1 MKEITLGS
9 WTIQPHSNSIAN
21 EQGTIQL
28 EPLVMKMLIIL
39 AERPNQVITR
49 QELMDHLW
57 GDTVVSNDSLNR
69 IASQLRRIFQEDEL
83 VAVATIRGIGY
94 RLTASSA
101 ELPAAKK
108 KNTTPGT
115 LNVVAITLLS
125 ALGLVIVLYLNWS
138 PEPEEASNPELAE
151 YTQLP
156 GFLLNPQ
163 ISPNDDILLFS
174 WNGGQ
179 GSKFNIYLK
188 REGATLP
195 TRLSEGSFD
204 LAPIWSPE
212 GDFVAYNAFDF
223 ATGKS
228 NLHIQPLVGQSL
240 RVVKDFQVLNG
251 ASPLDWS
258 PDGKTIAASAIMPGK
273 KETGIYLVNVED
285 LSVSAL
291 TKITDDSI
299 SHNTPR
305 FSPDGEKM
313 VFVRMNAQ
321 ENRINYNY
329 STKNSL
335 KLIDL
340 KTKEEQTLFESFM
353 DPFGIEWLDNETI
366 IYVNRQ
372 NGRSRVVS
380 YSLKTGESEEIFSRA
395 NVNLKGFDL
404 FHKSRKMVIE
414 AQKSDFNVEVAT
426 LGDSTVLSQ
435 KPIIEFTSLDFS
447 PVRDSAGKL
456 YYISGYSGI
465 EQIWTLDSEDQKANQ
480 LTYFNQGKLLGNLT
494 LSPAENQLAY
504 SVKNS
509 NHIGRIELIST
520 DGTQRDVILEGKSD
534 YAYPSWSLDG
544 ESLYFYSDSLTT
556 PQVFRMDLATRKIEQ
571 ITWQQAIYGKETER
585 GFFFVK
591 FNIGGIW
598 QLHEDGREEMI
609 IDDLSFLNVSD
620 WIIED
625 NTLIYLRTQNNKP
638 AIVFFDLD
646 KKEVTREVAVP
657 KLRMTLP
664 SMGISF
670 NLKDNEIYYT
680 SATSFTSALNTL
692 AW

>member
-1 MKEITLGS
+1 MKAITLGS
-9 WTIQPHSNSIAN
+9 WTIEPHSNSITN
-21 EQGTIQL
+21 EQGTVQL
-28 EPLVMKMLIIL
+28 EPLVMKMLIFL
-39 AERPNQVITR
+39 AERQNQVVTR
-49 QELMDHLW
+49 QELMGHLW

-69 IASQLRRIFQEDEL
+69 IASQLRRVFQEDEL
-83 VAVATIRGIGY
+83 VVVETIRGIGY
-94 RLTASSA
+94 RLTASTP
-101 ELPAAKK
+101 ELPPAIKEK
-108 KNTTPGT
+108 TIPHT

-125 ALGLVIVLYLNWS
+125 ALGLAIILYLNWS

-188 REGATLP
+188 REGAALP

-258 PDGKTIAASAIMPGK
+258 PDGKAIAASAIMPGR
-273 KETGIYLVNVED
+273 KEAGIYLINVED
-285 LSVSAL
+285 LTVNAL
-291 TKITDDSI
+291 TRITDDSI

-313 VFVRMNAQ
+313 VFVRMNAR

-329 STKNSL
+329 SAKNSL
-335 KLIDL
+335 RLIDL
-340 KTKEEQTLFESFM
+340 KTKEEQTLIESFM

-465 EQIWTLDSEDQKANQ
+465 EQIWTLASTDDKANQ
-480 LTYFNQGKLLGNLT
+480 LTYFTQGKLLGNLT

-509 NHIGRIELIST
+509 KQVGRIELIST
-520 DGTQRDVILEGKSD
+520 DGTQREVLLEGNSD

-544 ESLYFYSDSLTT
+544 QSLYFYSDSLTT

-571 ITWQQAIYGKETER
+571 ITRQQAIYGKETER

-591 FNIGGIW
+591 FNTGGIW

-646 KKEVTREVAVP
+646 KKVATREVAVP

-664 SMGISF
+664 SMGVSF

-692 AW
+692 VW